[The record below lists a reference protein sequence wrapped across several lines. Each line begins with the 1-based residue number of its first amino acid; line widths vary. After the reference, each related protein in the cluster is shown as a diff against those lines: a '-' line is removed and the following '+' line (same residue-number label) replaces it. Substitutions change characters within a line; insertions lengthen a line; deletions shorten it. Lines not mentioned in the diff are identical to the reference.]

1 MRRRLYTMLVG
12 IAMIMEGMERIYSDI
27 GEYSSKIAIKKSKHL
42 FSSSKTLYQNP
53 NIKMRSYY
61 NKVPRKNKFS
71 TISLKGKEI
80 KANNRRKN
88 IEDKLKRK

>member
-1 MRRRLYTMLVG
+1 VTYVKG
-12 IAMIMEGMERIYSDI
+12 NKSRIFLEL
-27 GEYSSKIAIKKSKHL
+27 GKHNKKIAIKKSKHL